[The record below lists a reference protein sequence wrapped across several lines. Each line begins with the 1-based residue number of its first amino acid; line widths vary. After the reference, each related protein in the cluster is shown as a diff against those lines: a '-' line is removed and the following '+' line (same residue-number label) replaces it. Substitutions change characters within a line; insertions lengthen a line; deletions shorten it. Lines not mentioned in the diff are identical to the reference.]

1 MLTLPSSVRVFV
13 GAKETD
19 LRNSFNGLSV
29 LVESRFGQDALRGD
43 LFVFFNRRRTQVRCL
58 FWDRTGY
65 CIIAKKLARGTFH
78 FVYLTEQGE
87 PYVEMEAAE
96 LALILAG
103 IDLSSAKRFKRW
115 RPTKETTV
123 ERPNYSCP
131 PRSRHVQNNAITTAR
146 TMP

>member
-13 GAKETD
+13 GAKDTD
-19 LRNSFNGLSV
+19 LRNSFNGLSA
-29 LVESRFGQDALRGD
+29 LVASRFGQDPLRGD

-78 FVYLTEQGE
+78 FAHRTEDGE
-87 PYVEMEAAE
+87 AYVEMEAAE
-96 LALILAG
+96 LALILEG

-115 RPTKETTV
+115 RPMKETSLDGA
-123 ERPNYSCP
+123 NYPCP
-131 PRSRHVQNNAITTAR
+131 PRSGPVQNNVITIAR
-146 TMP
+146 TML